1 MLLDSLKH
9 FSWYNEPSNV
19 RFVEEGMLVETMPQT
34 DFWQAAHR
42 GFRKDDGHFFYTEK
56 QGDFEMLLNWRF
68 GSAVASDQCGLMV
81 RIDSRNWAKIGLL
94 SPNISV
100 PQIGCVITA
109 EGTSDWS
116 SHYLPSMLS
125 ECWFKVVRR
134 GGDFLFFY
142 STDGEKYIQC
152 RLFHLEKAASD
163 IKAGAYCCAPQNH
176 NFECILQNINM

>member
-9 FSWYNEPSNV
+9 YSWYNEPSNV

-56 QGDFEMLLNWRF
+56 LGNFEMLLNWHF
-68 GSAVASDQCGLMV
+68 SAAVSSDQCGLMV
-81 RIDSRNWAKIGLL
+81 RADSRNWAKIGFL
-94 SPNISV
+94 SPDMTV
-100 PQIGCVITA
+100 PQIGCVVTA
-109 EGTSDWS
+109 DGFSDWS
-116 SHYLPSMLS
+116 SHCLP
-125 ECWFKVVRR
+125 EAGCDYWFRVIRR

-142 STDGEKYIQC
+142 SADGVKYHQC

-163 IKAGAYCCAPQNH
+163 VKAGAYCCSPQNH
-176 NFECILQNINM
+176 RFECILQNIE